1 MDEMNT
7 ECILSLVFV
16 YVCVGVADS
25 RKRGGMDGFVSSSEK
40 PKNREKSPQKDSLSA
55 RLSPIDHCTL

>member
-25 RKRGGMDGFVSSSEK
+25 RKRGRVDGFVSSSEK
-40 PKNREKSPQKDSLSA
+40 PKNRETRETHVFQRMKEE
-55 RLSPIDHCTL
+55 II